1 MQQKKP
7 QQTQWV
13 ILVKK
18 CSGRHSWLI
27 RNYNIQWQKLCP
39 LIVLSKICQ
48 TTQEPV
54 ISNRVH
60 HTVYSKLLSRSATH
74 EEKVGFLWDRVKKSY
89 IYKYCKQQ
97 HAQGISSNCENKLHS
112 TLMNSVGSVSV
123 ANAKLQLE
131 TKSFRVAAETLTCKV
146 SCSPACY
153 TFYVDCICIAYRP
166 TNRAKVLKQPC
177 LHEINSEDIA
187 DITDICKHWL
197 WTYFICFRKQYHNQ
211 CHHSDAVTA
220 CKTIFNFTDGF
231 GMAMQS
237 TWVICLWS
245 LQCSLCAPEATLS
258 HSPRHLWSVC
268 CTLQYVPKHQMTY
281 TRNIL

>member
-1 MQQKKP
+1 MSRKRKKEKSP
-7 QQTQWV
+7 QAALKWNNEIKITDMLWSDC
-13 ILVKK
+13 K

-60 HTVYSKLLSRSATH
+60 HTVYSKLLSHSATH
-74 EEKVGFLWDRVKKSY
+74 EEKVGFLWDWVKKSY

-97 HAQGISSNCENKLHS
+97 HAQGISSNCENKLHP
-112 TLMNSVGSVSV
+112 TLMNSFGSVNV

-177 LHEINSEDIA
+177 LHEINRVKKLLILQISANIDCERISFVFA
-187 DITDICKHWL
+187 
-197 WTYFICFRKQYHNQ
+197 NN
-211 CHHSDAVTA
+211 VT
-220 CKTIFNFTDGF
+220 ISVVIV
-231 GMAMQS
+231 MQ
-237 TWVICLWS
+237 
-245 LQCSLCAPEATLS
+245 
-258 HSPRHLWSVC
+258 
-268 CTLQYVPKHQMTY
+268 
-281 TRNIL
+281 